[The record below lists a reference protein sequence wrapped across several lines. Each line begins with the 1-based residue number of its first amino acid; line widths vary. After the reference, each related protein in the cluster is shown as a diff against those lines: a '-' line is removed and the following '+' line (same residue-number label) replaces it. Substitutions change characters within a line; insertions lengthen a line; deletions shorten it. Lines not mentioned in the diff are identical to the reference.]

1 MIGLTESTPISV
13 QIAIFIGAGAIIVV
27 AGSKL
32 AFVADRIADQTGL
45 GEAITG
51 AVLLG
56 AATSLPGVITS
67 TVTAA
72 QGYPSLA
79 YSNAIG
85 GIAAQTLFLIFADI
99 AHRRANLEHAAAS
112 LVNIVNATLLIVLL
126 ALMLGAASG
135 PDLAA
140 FGIHPV
146 SLLCFV
152 VYGFGL
158 RFAQNAHNEP
168 MWLATETSD
177 TRADIPDEDSQRT
190 PLSRTV
196 AIFVV
201 CLLAVAAGGY
211 AVAQTGTG
219 FVSSL
224 GVSESLVGTLMTSTV
239 TSLPELVTTIAAV
252 RAGSLQLAV
261 GGILGGNAFDTLFA
275 SFADIA
281 YRDGSIYSAISGSD
295 IFLTAMVTAMTGVL
309 ILGLLRREKR
319 GLGGIGFEGWSVG
332 ALYVTAVAGVIV
344 LS

>member
-1 MIGLTESTPISV
+1 MIGLAESTPIGI
-13 QIAIFIGAGAIIVV
+13 QIAIFVGAGAIIVV

-32 AFVADRIADQTGL
+32 AFVADQIADQTGF

-67 TVTAA
+67 TMTAA

-85 GIAAQTLFLIFADI
+85 GIAAQTLFLVFADV

-126 ALMLGAASG
+126 ALMLAAATG
-135 PDLAA
+135 PDLAV

-146 SLLCFV
+146 SILCFA
-152 VYGFGL
+152 VYAFGL
-158 RFAQNAHNEP
+158 RFAQNARDEP
-168 MWLATETSD
+168 MWHATETGD
-177 TRADIPDEDSQRT
+177 TRADMPDADSQRT
-190 PLSRTV
+190 PLSRTAAV
-196 AIFVV
+196 FGL

-211 AVAQTGTG
+211 AIAEVGTA

-281 YRDGSIYSAISGSD
+281 YREGSIYSAIAGSD
-295 IFLTAMVTAMTGVL
+295 IFLTAMVAAMTGVL
-309 ILGLLRREKR
+309 VLGLLRREKR

>member
-1 MIGLTESTPISV
+1 MNGAIENAPATIQV
-13 QIAIFIGAGAIIVV
+13 AIFIAAGAVIVV

-32 AFVADRIADQTGL
+32 AFVADRIADQTGF

-67 TVTAA
+67 VVTAA
-72 QGYPSLA
+72 EGYPSLA
-79 YSNAIG
+79 YSNAVG
-85 GIAAQTLFLIFADI
+85 GIAAQTLFLVFADM
-99 AHRRANLEHAAAS
+99 AHRNANLEHAAAS

-126 ALMLGAASG
+126 ALMLAAATG
-135 PDLAA
+135 PAISV

-146 SLLCFV
+146 SLICFA
-152 VYGFGL
+152 VYAFGL
-158 RFAQNAHNEP
+158 RFAQSARKDP
-168 MWLATETSD
+168 MWLATETED
-177 TRADIPDEDSQRT
+177 TRADIPDDDARHM
-190 PLSRTV
+190 PLSRTLAV
-196 AIFVV
+196 FAA
-201 CLLAVAAGGY
+201 CLLAVSVAGYG
-211 AVAQTGTG
+211 VAGTGAG

-224 GVSESLVGTLMTSTV
+224 GVSESIVGTLMTSTV

-281 YRDGSIYSAISGSD
+281 YRGGSIYNAIQASD
-295 IFLTAMVTAMTGVL
+295 VFLTAMVAAMTGVL

-332 ALYVTAVAGVIV
+332 ALYGVAIAGVFA

>member
-1 MIGLTESTPISV
+1 MTGAIENAPVTV
-13 QIAIFIGAGAIIVV
+13 QIAIFIACGGVIVI

-32 AFVADRIADQTGL
+32 AFVADMIADQTGF

-67 TVTAA
+67 VVTAA
-72 QGYPSLA
+72 DGYPSLA
-79 YSNAIG
+79 YSNAVG
-85 GIAAQTLFLIFADI
+85 GIAAQTLFLVFADMT
-99 AHRRANLEHAAAS
+99 HRRANLEHAAAS

-126 ALMLGAASG
+126 ALMLSAATG
-135 PDLAA
+135 PAISV

-146 SLLCFV
+146 SIICFAI
-152 VYGFGL
+152 YLFGL
-158 RFAQNAHNEP
+158 RFAQSARDEP
-168 MWLATETSD
+168 MWRATETED
-177 TRADIPDEDSQRT
+177 THADIPDADAEKT
-190 PLSRTV
+190 PLARTL
-196 AIFVV
+196 AIFAL
-201 CLLAVAAGGY
+201 CLLAVSAAGYG
-211 AVAQTGTG
+211 VATTGVA

-224 GVSESLVGTLMTSTV
+224 GVPESLVGTLMTSTV

-252 RAGSLQLAV
+252 RAGALQLAV

-281 YRDGSIYSAISGSD
+281 YRDGSIYNAISTSD

-319 GLGGIGFEGWSVG
+319 GPGGIGFEGWSVAG
-332 ALYVTAVAGVIV
+332 LYVAAVGGVFA